1 MLETLILDNGAYT
14 IKAGIATNPES
25 LCHIP
30 NSIVRG
36 KHDRRNFVGDELNN
50 CQNYSALYYRLPF
63 EKGLL
68 TNWGIEKNVWDRVF
82 SNNVL
87 KVDPTQHNLILS
99 EPCFNLP
106 NMQEMYDQI
115 VYEEYEFAASFRTI
129 APRLCLYNDIPSLY
143 GQRQGSAPDCVV
155 IVDVGYSFTHI
166 VPFVNGA
173 PVPSAIKR
181 INIGGKLLTNQLKEL
196 VSFRYY
202 DMMEETYLINDVK
215 EACCYVS
222 NDVFKDLSI
231 CRAPPSKNKI
241 IQEYVLPDFTKRHK
255 GYIIPRAEDGSLQGR
270 RADNTEQI
278 LTMNNERF
286 MIPEILFN
294 PSDIGMNQAGIPEA
308 IYQSV
313 QACDPDAQGL
323 LYANVV
329 IVGGNANL
337 PGFKARVQ
345 NDLRRFAP
353 AEYDVRVSIPENPAD
368 YAWSGAQFLA
378 SVDDGAR
385 LQNKLVT
392 RKEYLE
398 HGSDICRIKF
408 GSF

>member
-1 MLETLILDNGAYT
+1 
-14 IKAGIATNPES
+14 
-25 LCHIP
+25 
-30 NSIVRG
+30 
-36 KHDRRNFVGDELNN
+36 
-50 CQNYSALYYRLPF
+50 
-63 EKGLL
+63 
-68 TNWGIEKNVWDRVF
+68 
-82 SNNVL
+82 
-87 KVDPTQHNLILS
+87 
-99 EPCFNLP
+99 
-106 NMQEMYDQI
+106 MYDQI

-129 APRLCLYNDIPSLY
+129 APRLCLYNDIPGLY
-143 GQRQGSAPDCVV
+143 GQIQTAAPDCAVV
-155 IVDVGYSFTHI
+155 VDAGYSFTHI
-166 VPFVNGA
+166 VPFINGF
-173 PVPSAIKR
+173 PVTSAIRR

-202 DMMEETYLINDVK
+202 DMMEETYLINEVK

-222 NDVFKDLSI
+222 NNVYGDLGV
-231 CRAPPSKNKI
+231 CRAPASKNSI

-255 GYIIPRAEDGSLQGR
+255 GYIIPRAEDGNLPAR
-270 RADNTEQI
+270 RSDNSEQI

-308 IYQSV
+308 IHQSV
-313 QACDPDAQGL
+313 QACDPDSQGL

-337 PGFKARVQ
+337 PGFKERVQ
-345 NDLRRFAP
+345 NDLRRHAP
-353 AEYDVRVSIPENPAD
+353 SEFDVRVSIPPNPID
-368 YAWSGAQFLA
+368 FAWSGAQYLA
-378 SVDDGAR
+378 TVDDGAR
-385 LQNKLVT
+385 LEKKLVT